1 VGKCPS
7 CQESYDDA
15 AFCPR
20 DGARLVGHIILGKV
34 VGDRYRLSRKV
45 GEGAM
50 GEVYE
55 GEHANFRRRVAV
67 KVLHRRFAT
76 DADAVAR
83 LQREAEATGGLRH
96 PNIVDSID
104 FGRSADGHVYLV
116 MEWLDGETLEQR
128 LRRGSI
134 EAAEAIEIALQTA
147 RGLGAAHARGI
158 IHRDVKPANLFLTRD
173 VDGKLVV
180 KVLDFGIAKVVLE
193 QT

>member
-1 VGKCPS
+1 
-7 CQESYDDA
+7 
-15 AFCPR
+15 
-20 DGARLVGHIILGKV
+20 
-34 VGDRYRLSRKV
+34 
-45 GEGAM
+45 
-50 GEVYE
+50 
-55 GEHANFRRRVAV
+55 
-67 KVLHRRFAT
+67 
-76 DADAVAR
+76 
-83 LQREAEATGGLRH
+83 
-96 PNIVDSID
+96 
-104 FGRSADGHVYLV
+104 